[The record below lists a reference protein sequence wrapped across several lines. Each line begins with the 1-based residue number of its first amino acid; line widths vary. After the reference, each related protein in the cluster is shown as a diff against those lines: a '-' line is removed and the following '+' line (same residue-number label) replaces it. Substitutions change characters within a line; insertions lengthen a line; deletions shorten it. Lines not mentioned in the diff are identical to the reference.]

1 MHHKSKREICYAY
14 GAIAAKSCQE
24 GEPEIPKPRIKHEMH
39 WRPQVAARR
48 RKETVPTSEIQ
59 KYCGCVNIAV
69 AAIFYEEW
77 KWTLLWKLLLLLMS
91 PKLQPRIPLQE
102 QCHERT
108 VATEVVQLSL
118 NSLTVMPNCSLAFC
132 YVIMQ
137 PSTPRLPRTRL
148 QTTSAHAIP
157 T

>member
-1 MHHKSKREICYAY
+1 MHTARSLPNRAKRASQKYPNPASSMRCTGDRRRPRGDARNRRQHQKFRS
-14 GAIAAKSCQE
+14 IAAAK
-24 GEPEIPKPRIKHEMH
+24 
-39 WRPQVAARR
+39 
-48 RKETVPTSEIQ
+48 
-59 KYCGCVNIAV
+59 NIAV

-77 KWTLLWKLLLLLMS
+77 KWTLLWKLLLLLLLMS

-102 QCHERT
+102 QYHERT